1 MTSLNLNCPTCNSN
15 LAPAL
20 TISGQPSEFWLEC
33 TKCNTLI
40 NTYKPQPHQL
50 QVHLD
55 SHLYVMNAG
64 GYGTGKTLTTRQEV
78 YKHAFITPNANILIG
93 ANITAQYEQTI
104 KRDIEADLPK
114 ILVSKVNAQK
124 SYIDLVNG
132 ARIMFRPFDD
142 PDKLR
147 SLNLS
152 MFVIIEASETDGD
165 TFHQLKTRLRS
176 HAAFTNPSDPN
187 LSIDWRKG
195 IIETNPGVGWIRSDV
210 LLNAS
215 TINTYGSTVEQNP
228 VSLTPDPNISVHIA
242 STDSNA
248 YLPPNFI
255 QELTTNK
262 PSWWVQKFVY
272 GSFMYAEGLVYPS
285 GMKSVVPAFKI
296 PLHWKRLIAC
306 DYGLANKFAFLAGAI
321 DPLGVVYIYKN
332 ETTTNKNVEA
342 LAKQYFEFT
351 DDIPQGAL
359 YTAPMLDPKSGAKRD
374 YNKKTLYDHF
384 LDFNIAFQP
393 GHISVDA
400 RIFRGNTYFESGK
413 LKIMDSCPEL
423 IEELENYKFP
433 ERSLSS
439 KSHSNKP
446 VDKDNHSI
454 NAMEWICMALPAN
467 PGKLQYGSYAGN
479 YFDDNSKKDLPWQ
492 LSDPNQSPHDNA
504 PLYFD
509 IYS

>member
-1 MTSLNLNCPTCNSN
+1 M
-15 LAPAL
+15 
-20 TISGQPSEFWLEC
+20 
-33 TKCNTLI
+33 
-40 NTYKPQPHQL
+40 
-50 QVHLD
+50 
-55 SHLYVMNAG
+55 
-64 GYGTGKTLTTRQEV
+64 
-78 YKHAFITPNANILIG
+78 YKHALITPNANILIG
-93 ANITAQYEQTI
+93 ANVTSQYEQTI
-104 KRDIEADLPK
+104 KRDIESDLPLQ
-114 ILVSKVNAQK
+114 LVAKVNVQK

-152 MFVIIEASETDGD
+152 MFVIIEASETDPD

-176 HAAFTNPSDPN
+176 HAAFTTTEPAY
-187 LSIDWRKG
+187 DWRKG

-228 VSLTPDPNISVHIA
+228 TSLTPDPNISVHIA

-255 QELTTNK
+255 AELTANK

-306 DYGLANKFAFLAGAI
+306 DYGLANKFSFLAAAI
-321 DPLGVVYIYKN
+321 DPEGVVHVYKN
-332 ETTTNKNVEA
+332 ETTTNKSIDQ

-351 DDIPQGAL
+351 EDIPQGAL
-359 YTAPMLDPKSGAKRD
+359 YTAPLLDPKSGAKRD

-384 LDFNIAFQP
+384 LDYNIAFQP

-400 RIFRGNTYFESGK
+400 RIFRVNTYFESGK
-413 LKIMDSCPEL
+413 LKIHDSCTE
-423 IEELENYKFP
+423 IISELENYKFP
-433 ERSLSS
+433 ERTLASTL
-439 KSHSNKP
+439 HSNKP
-446 VDKDNHSI
+446 IDKDNHSI
-454 NAMEWICMALPAN
+454 NALEWICMALPAN
-467 PGKLQYGSYAGN
+467 PAKIQFGSYAGN
-479 YFDDNSKKDLPWQ
+479 HFQDNSKKDTPWQ
-492 LSDPNQSPHDNA
+492 LRDPEQTPYDNA

-509 IYS
+509 IY

>member
-1 MTSLNLNCPTCNSN
+1 MINFKCPTCNSQVK
-15 LAPAL
+15 PAI
-20 TISGQPSEFWLEC
+20 TISQQPSEFWLEC
-33 TKCNTLI
+33 TRCNTLI
-40 NTYKPQPHQL
+40 NTYKPQAHQMP
-50 QVHLD
+50 VHED
-55 SHLYVMNAG
+55 DHLYVMNAG

-78 YKHAFITPNANILIG
+78 YKHLLLTPNANILIG

-114 ILVSKVNAQK
+114 LLVQRVNVQK

-176 HAAFTNPSDPN
+176 HAAFNTTH
-187 LSIDWRKG
+187 DWRKG

-210 LLNAS
+210 LLNADS
-215 TINTYGSTVEQNP
+215 IHTYGSTVEQSP

-255 QELTTNK
+255 QELTMNK

-285 GMKSVVPAFKI
+285 GIKSIVPAFKI
-296 PLHWKRLIAC
+296 PPHWKRLIAC
-306 DYGLANKFAFLAGAI
+306 DYGLANKFSFLAAAI
-321 DPLGVVYIYKN
+321 DPQGVVHIYRN
-332 ETTTNKNVEA
+332 ETTSNKSIEA

-351 DDIPQGAL
+351 EDIPQGAL
-359 YTAPMLDPKSGAKRD
+359 YTAPLLDPKSGAKRD

-384 LDFNIAFQP
+384 LDYNIAFQP
-393 GHISVDA
+393 GHVSIDA
-400 RIFRGNTYFESGK
+400 RIFRVNTYFESGR
-413 LKIMDSCPEL
+413 LKIHDSCPEI

-433 ERSLSS
+433 ERTLAS
-439 KSHSNKP
+439 KTHSNKP
-446 VDKDNHSI
+446 IDKDNHSI
-454 NAMEWICMALPAN
+454 NAMEWICMALPSN
-467 PGKLQYGSYAGN
+467 PAQLQFGSFSGDHFQSSN
-479 YFDDNSKKDLPWQ
+479 QREEIPWQ
-492 LSDPNQSPHDNA
+492 LKDPDQTPYDNA
-504 PLYFD
+504 PLYFE
-509 IYS
+509 IY